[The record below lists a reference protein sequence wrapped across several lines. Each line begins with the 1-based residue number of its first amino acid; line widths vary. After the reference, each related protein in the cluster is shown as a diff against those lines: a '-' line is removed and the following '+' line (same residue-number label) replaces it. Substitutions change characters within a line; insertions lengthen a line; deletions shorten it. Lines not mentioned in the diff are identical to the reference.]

1 MRIRKRF
8 LSLYGGAVT
17 PPPPP
22 SDLTGGNHHQPS
34 LPPVQHQQQLHPN
47 NNIQHVGSNNNNN
60 NNLPDPSNQCLPPS
74 SSAHTT
80 KIGLQPSTWTSSG
93 DTKIFNEM
101 KSESKKEL
109 IGKEG
114 VLCAEAN
121 NHDLVMKGWLQG
133 DRLVTTKKKR
143 GSYGRRLNNDVV
155 QDNNKMSAKK
165 NKSVIMEGSRC
176 SRVNGRGWRC
186 SQQTLVG
193 YSLCEHHLGKGRVR
207 SMNSGRAQTVA
218 PKEKQIK
225 ERKVKKAESSL
236 WDHDEVEDDSDDDED
251 VEGFKDWDVESM
263 SSVEG
268 TKVVS
273 KKKKL
278 GMVKARSL
286 SSLLCQI
293 SR

>member
-1 MRIRKRF
+1 MRIRKRL
-8 LSLYGGAVT
+8 LSLYGAIT
-17 PPPPP
+17 PPP
-22 SDLTGGNHHQPS
+22 SDLTGGNHHQPP
-34 LPPVQHQQQLHPN
+34 LPPVQHPQLHQN

-60 NNLPDPSNQCLPPS
+60 NLPDPPNQCHRPLPPS

-101 KSESKKEL
+101 ESESKKEL
-109 IGKEG
+109 IGKESI
-114 VLCAEAN
+114 VCAEAN

-133 DRLVTTKKKR
+133 DRLIPTKKKR

-155 QDNNKMSAKK
+155 QDNNKIMSAKK

-207 SMNSGRAQTVA
+207 GMNSGRAQTVA
-218 PKEKQIK
+218 PKEKHVK
-225 ERKVKKAESSL
+225 EKKVKKAESS
-236 WDHDEVEDDSDDDED
+236 WDHDELEDDSDADED
-251 VEGFKDWDVESM
+251 VEGFKDWNVESM

-268 TKVVS
+268 AKVFS

-286 SSLLCQI
+286 SSLLSQI
-293 SR
+293 